1 MRTFIESKRE
11 GQMKFAQKL
20 RKERKKMGWTQQ
32 ELADALDVSL
42 RTITNY
48 ETGARYP
55 KQRQLY
61 YDMAEIFG
69 VNVNYLLTEDE
80 SFVVQAGMQYGTRG
94 AEQAQTLV
102 RQVSGLFS
110 GGELSETD
118 KDAVMQAL
126 QQAYWDAKR
135 ENCKYTPKS
144 YAEDKASDES

>member
-1 MRTFIESKRE
+1 
-11 GQMKFAQKL
+11 MKFAQKL
-20 RKERKKMGWTQQ
+20 RRERKKLGWTQQ
-32 ELADALDVSL
+32 QLADALDVSL

-61 YDMAEIFG
+61 YDMAELFG

-80 SFVVQAGMQYGTRG
+80 SFVVQAGIQYGARG
-94 AEQAQTLV
+94 AEQAQALV
-102 RQVSGLFS
+102 SQASGLFS

-135 ENCKYTPKS
+135 ENRKYTPKK
-144 YAEDKASDES
+144 YAESSASDEA